1 MQLNPQIIA
10 KEGKE
15 EFVVLPVE
23 QYRMLIALVDDYEDL
38 RDLRA
43 AKEAS
48 KAQQSIPID
57 QAVLELGL

>member
-10 KEGKE
+10 KEGKD

-23 QYRMLIALVDDYEDL
+23 EYQSLISLVEDYEDL

-43 AKEAS
+43 AKDAS
-48 KAQQSIPID
+48 SSDVAVPID
-57 QAVLELGL
+57 LVMELL